1 MSAIRK
7 RPKKL
12 RILVSNDDGIH
23 APGLAV
29 AEKIARAISD
39 DIWVV
44 APETEQSGASHS
56 LTLTMPLRL
65 RQAGPKRFAV
75 SGTPTDCVMMA
86 GIHVMKDRLP
96 DLVIS
101 GVNRGFNV
109 ADDVTYSGTVAAAME
124 GTVLGI
130 PSLAMSQAVGGRDE
144 NADIFACAATH
155 GPALLKRLVAV
166 GWPAGVLL
174 NINFPPL
181 APSKVTRV
189 AVVAQG
195 QRDQSMLRVDE
206 RVDARGRTYFW
217 VGFKRIFSDP
227 EMGTD
232 LRAVHEGQISVTP
245 LHLNLTEWREQER
258 LSGLIE
264 GPVAN
269 LKSRAKRRMTA
280 TPDIAEGSGAG
291 RFRTAE
297 DGKRRVNNR
306 RSNAKKS
313 S

>member
-1 MSAIRK
+1 MRRK
-7 RPKKL
+7 KKP

-29 AEKIARAISD
+29 AEKIARALSD

-56 LTLTMPLRL
+56 LTLTLPLRL
-65 RQAGPKRFAV
+65 RHAGHQRFAL

-86 GIHVMKDRLP
+86 GIHIMKDRLP

-109 ADDVTYSGTVAAAME
+109 ADDITYSGTVAAAME
-124 GTVLGI
+124 GVVLGI
-130 PSLAMSQAVGGRDE
+130 PSVAMSQAVGGRKGDLDLPVTHE
-144 NADIFACAATH
+144 NSIFACAVKH
-155 GPALLKRLVAV
+155 GPPLMKRLVEL
-166 GWPAGVLL
+166 GWPEGVLL

-181 APSKVTRV
+181 SPGQVKHVVVTS
-189 AVVAQG
+189 QG

-227 EMGTD
+227 ERGTD
-232 LRAVHEGQISVTP
+232 LHAIAEGCISVTP
-245 LHLNLTEWREQER
+245 LHMDLTELREQQR
-258 LSGLIE
+258 LAKELDGS
-264 GPVAN
+264 VAK
-269 LKSRAKRRMTA
+269 LTRRPQKSQSR
-280 TPDIAEGSGAG
+280 TPKKKAG
-291 RFRTAE
+291 RFRRAA
-297 DGKRRVNNR
+297 DSK
-306 RSNAKKS
+306 SNP
-313 S
+313 